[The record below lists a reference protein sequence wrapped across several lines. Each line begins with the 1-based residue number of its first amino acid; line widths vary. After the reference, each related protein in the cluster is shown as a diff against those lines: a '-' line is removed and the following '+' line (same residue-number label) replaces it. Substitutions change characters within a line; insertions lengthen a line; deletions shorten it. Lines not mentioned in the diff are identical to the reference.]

1 MEMERRLV
9 FGEAADLY
17 DRARPSYPD
26 GLVDDLVTL
35 VGPHARVL
43 DVGCGTGKATRL
55 LAERGATGV
64 GVEAH
69 AAMADVARR
78 SLEDRPGW
86 RIDVS
91 GFETWNPQPDDPL
104 FDLVTCAQAWHWL
117 DRDVRLHKAH
127 GLLRPGGW
135 LALFWNT
142 HPDDQ
147 PAAATQ
153 RAIDD
158 VYARVAPDVAGPPR
172 PVTAEDSLPIPDDL
186 SFDRPLTRNYVWTQ
200 DYTTVTWVDLMRT
213 HSNHMVLEPDDRDRL
228 LAAVAEAIDAHGGGF
243 TYRYLTQLWA
253 ARRSLAGGRRRP

>member
-1 MEMERRLV
+1 MERERRLV

-17 DRARPSYPD
+17 DRARPTYPAA
-26 GLVDDLVTL
+26 LLDDLVTL
-35 VGPHARVL
+35 VGPQARAL

-69 AAMADVARR
+69 PAMADVARR
-78 SLEDRPGW
+78 SLAGRAGW

-91 GFETWNPQPDDPL
+91 GFEAWEAQPHDPP
-104 FDLVTCAQAWHWL
+104 FDLVTSAQAWHWI
-117 DRDVRLHKAH
+117 DPDVRMHKAH

-147 PAAATQ
+147 PDAADVQ
-153 RAIDD
+153 RALAEA
-158 VYARVAPDVAGPPR
+158 YARHAPGVEGLPKPTTGEALPMPADLAFDPP
-172 PVTAEDSLPIPDDL
+172 I
-186 SFDRPLTRNYVWTQ
+186 TRTYSWTKH
-200 DYTTVTWVDLMRT
+200 YTTASWIDLLRT
-213 HSNHMVLEPDDRDRL
+213 HSNHMLLADDDRERL

-243 TYRYLTQLWA
+243 SYRYLTQLWA
-253 ARRSLAGGRRRP
+253 ARRSLAGGGPRP